1 MEKQYLH
8 GAAALRIHPV
18 LLFLLKK
25 SITFIA
31 NMIMNSQELPPVMSS
46 QKRYGSSI
54 PSGRISQFAPT
65 EVPMISKRGT
75 SRGSNPI
82 SMHELTDP
90 SLIDQKLK
98 SLSHTSLSESDM
110 RISLEV

>member
-1 MEKQYLH
+1 
-8 GAAALRIHPV
+8 
-18 LLFLLKK
+18 
-25 SITFIA
+25 
-31 NMIMNSQELPPVMSS
+31 MIMNSQELPPVMSS